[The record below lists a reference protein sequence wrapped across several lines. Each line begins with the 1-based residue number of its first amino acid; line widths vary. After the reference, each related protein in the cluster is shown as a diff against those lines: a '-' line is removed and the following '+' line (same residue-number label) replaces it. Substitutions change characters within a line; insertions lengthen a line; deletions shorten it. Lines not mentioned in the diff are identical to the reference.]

1 MQLAKLTES
10 SALGAL
16 ALLVSSAASASED
29 ICRKLAD
36 FALTTPQSTTQFV
49 ELKNDWSNFSKYC
62 GHNDYEPGKSFC
74 TWLISNT
81 STEFMHA
88 NVNSVLSC
96 ISPENSAIGIPMVT
110 PDYLTG
116 KYTSYSAMH
125 LSADY
130 EVTIEYSIGIRGQL
144 DSLKISVAK
153 EDWE

>member
-1 MQLAKLTES
+1 RRRFAARLNSSVRRHMMQLAKLTES
-10 SALGAL
+10 SALVAL

-36 FALTTPQSTTQFV
+36 FALTTPQNTTQFV

-130 EVTIEYSIGIRGQL
+130 
-144 DSLKISVAK
+144 
-153 EDWE
+153 